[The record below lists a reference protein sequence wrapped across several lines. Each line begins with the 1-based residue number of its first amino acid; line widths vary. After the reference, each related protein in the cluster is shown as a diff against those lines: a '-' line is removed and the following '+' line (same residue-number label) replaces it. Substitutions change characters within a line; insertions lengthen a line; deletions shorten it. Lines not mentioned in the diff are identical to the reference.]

1 VAEITR
7 GEVMTATLDAPA
19 VQRGWRAVVSRM
31 VFGPIDAAFGNRK
44 VLANPIPITIA
55 SAATATRGGDGQ
67 FGGHGRHAPSDR
79 RATRPAPRNSTT
91 IISALGVYR
100 YRVAT

>member
-1 VAEITR
+1 
-7 GEVMTATLDAPA
+7 MMATLDAPA
-19 VQRGWRAVVSRM
+19 VQRGWRAIVSCM

-44 VLANPIPITIA
+44 VVANPIPTTVA
-55 SAATATRGGDGQ
+55 SMTTAIRGGDGQ

-79 RATRPAPRNSTT
+79 RATKPAPRNSTT